1 MIVTES
7 FICGCGDWP
16 PKSSAR
22 KEPFPDSSSTP
33 VTNTPDYHTE
43 HTTRPLSPEAKMAE
57 RLTAIEHQNETLMQ
71 EINGL
76 RAELNRI
83 QKMAENGP
91 DTFRLHAELQKRKRE
106 EGVPEELS
114 PKKFHELIK
123 KARVVK
129 PELLTRET
137 ASKYPEINN
146 IAKQMTAD
154 DFINAAKLWTQEQES
169 LMSRLIG
176 EQIRLTDKAC
186 FDCFKEYLDCQ
197 KADDVFVIMT
207 SSVLYH
213 HYNEILPLI
222 NARIA
227 EYVGGPC
234 MGLGEMTEPA
244 AGSREMLETLRARWD
259 EIYKEDDNESN
270 QSDI

>member
-1 MIVTES
+1 MIILDNS
-7 FICGCGDWP
+7 FMLSGGGSDYP
-16 PKSSAR
+16 PKSTAR
-22 KEPFPDSSSTP
+22 NEPFPDSSSTP
-33 VTNTPDYHTE
+33 VQKDPPANVPAVDPEKTENQKLLDRIGALEHDIADLRDMINNIYH
-43 HTTRPLSPEAKMAE
+43 
-57 RLTAIEHQNETLMQ
+57 
-71 EINGL
+71 
-76 RAELNRI
+76 
-83 QKMAENGP
+83 GP
-91 DTFRLHAELQKRKRE
+91 DLLTMYAAFRKQKQE
-106 EGVPEELS
+106 EDIPEELS

-154 DFINAAKLWTQEQES
+154 DFINATKLWTQEQES
-169 LMSRLIG
+169 LMSRLIN
-176 EQIRLTDKAC
+176 ERIQLTDKAC

-259 EIYKEDDNESN
+259 EIYKEDNNESD
-270 QSDI
+270 QSGV